1 MADYNVILGTN
12 TADNLVV
19 SNTSGTDSLA
29 VLSGNDTVTGS
40 GGIDIVDFGKG
51 NDLLTTT
58 GDYTGGTLLGGDG
71 NDTIYTAAKFDGTE
85 VDGGANNDSIRL
97 AAHWHFHYQHP
108 LWWSATTPSP
118 LTRRPL

>member
-19 SNTSGTDSLA
+19 SNTSSTDSLA

-58 GDYTGGTLLGGDG
+58 GDYTGGT
-71 NDTIYTAAKFDGTE
+71 
-85 VDGGANNDSIRL
+85 RL
-97 AAHWHFHYQHP
+97 VATV
-108 LWWSATTPSP
+108 TTPFTQLPS
-118 LTRRPL
+118 LMALK

>member
-1 MADYNVILGTN
+1 MARDSFLWYKYAANISFAHAAPLGGCGSERNPHPPLLRMADYNVILGTN

-58 GDYTGGTLLGGDG
+58 GDYTGR
-71 NDTIYTAAKFDGTE
+71 Y
-85 VDGGANNDSIRL
+85 L
-97 AAHWHFHYQHP
+97 ARWRWQ
-108 LWWSATTPSP
+108 
-118 LTRRPL
+118 